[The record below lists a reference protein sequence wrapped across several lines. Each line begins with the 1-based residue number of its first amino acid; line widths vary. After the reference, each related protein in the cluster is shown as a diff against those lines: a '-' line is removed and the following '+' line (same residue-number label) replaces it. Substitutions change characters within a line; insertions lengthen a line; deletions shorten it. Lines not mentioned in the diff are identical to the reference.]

1 MTTTRSPFRPTL
13 TAATL
18 GLCFALGPCLAG
30 FFIYKAILEAKTSDR
45 YVTVKGLVERIE
57 KSDRGT
63 WEITFKITGNDLP
76 QLYKQLSHNAEIIQ
90 AFLKKEGFE
99 AGEISV
105 SSPRV
110 TDLQAREYG
119 SAPLPPERYAIE
131 YTTVVSSNKI
141 DALDTLSEKAADL
154 INQGVPLT
162 QSNVNY
168 YLDKFN
174 DLRPELIAQA
184 TKNAL
189 QVAEGFAK
197 TTGSQIGGIRKAN
210 QGVIQ
215 LLSPNASPNDQYDT
229 GNSSLMKKIRV
240 MSTVEFYL
248 K

>member
-30 FFIYKAILEAKTSDR
+30 FFIYKGIIEAKTSDR
-45 YVTVKGLVERIE
+45 YVTVRGLVERIE
-57 KSDRGT
+57 KSDRGS

-76 QLYKQLSHNAEIIQ
+76 QLYKQLSHNSALIQ
-90 AFLKKEGFE
+90 DFLKKEGFTPE
-99 AGEISV
+99 EISV
-105 SSPRV
+105 DSPRV
-110 TDLQAREYG
+110 ADLRAREYG
-119 SAPLPPERYAIE
+119 DGSASPERYAVE
-131 YTTVVSSNKI
+131 YTTYVTSNKV
-141 DALDTLSEKAADL
+141 DVLNALSAKTAEL
-154 INQGVPLT
+154 INQGVPIT
-162 QSNVNY
+162 RSNVNY

-184 TKNAL
+184 TKNAF
-189 QVAEGFAK
+189 QVAEGFTK

-215 LLSPNASPNDQYDT
+215 LLSPDASPNDQYDA
-229 GNSSLMKKIRV
+229 GSSSLMKKIRV
-240 MSTVEFYL
+240 MSTIEFYL